1 MGYEMGAH
9 GVPSFFLDPGN
20 RNSFLYDL
28 RNEKFEHLLLDN
40 YDAFH
45 DALISVLEESK
56 NNKIHKDKWNNLCIE
71 SSEVSKNIYNTFYK

>member
-28 RNEKFEHLLLDN
+28 RNENFEHLLLDN